1 MCARNVFEYATIRVV
16 PDIERGEFL
25 LAGVLMLCRTQRF
38 LDAHIA
44 LDIQRL
50 RSLSASLDIAP
61 IEQQL
66 SYIPLVC
73 RGGRAAGPIGELPLY
88 ERFRWLTAP
97 RNTVIQPS
105 PVRSGFCENPQQMLE
120 HLMSRYMG
128 YSS

>member
-16 PDIERGEFL
+16 PYIERGEFL
-25 LAGVLMLCRTQRF
+25 IAGVLMLCRTQRF

-50 RSLSASLDIAP
+50 RSLAAGIDIPA
-61 IEQQL
+61 IEEQL

-73 RGGRAAGPIGELPLY
+73 HGGSAAGPIGELPLY

-105 PVRSGFCENPQQMLE
+105 PVHVGFCDDPQQMLE